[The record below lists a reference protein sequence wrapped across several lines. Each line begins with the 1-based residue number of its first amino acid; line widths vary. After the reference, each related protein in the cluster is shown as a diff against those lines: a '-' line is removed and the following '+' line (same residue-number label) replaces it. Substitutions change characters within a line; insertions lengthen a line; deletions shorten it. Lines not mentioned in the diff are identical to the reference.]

1 MVIVDVVKAL
11 GHGTL
16 EGNVYLYD
24 NNRDN
29 GSVGEGTGNLSPL
42 LLFPETDAARPG
54 MGVMWNIMALEP
66 EAFAELSHVAVD
78 GDYMEVKQHTYAG
91 SDVGY
96 WMGWVKKPFKE
107 LTCEISIKLGNHGQ
121 EFLHSF
127 QFRGQNIEK

>member
-16 EGNVYLYD
+16 EGSVYLYD

-29 GSVGEGTGNLSPL
+29 GSVGEGTGDLSPL
-42 LLFPETDAARPG
+42 LLFAETDAAKPDIE
-54 MGVMWNIMALEP
+54 VMWNIIALEP

-78 GDYMEVKQHTYAG
+78 GDYMEVKQCTYAG

-96 WMGWVKKPFKE
+96 WIGRVKKRFKE
-107 LTCEISIKLGNHGQ
+107 LTCEISVKLGNHEQ